1 MLKTAGGVFA
11 RFDTWNRWSSTQP
24 TRSFDV
30 REYTQGAQE
39 LTVAV
44 GKMND
49 LLRSSN
55 DLLASSE
62 WGRRIEQ
69 VNQSADGRMT
79 IAVAQSQV
87 VVNDIFR
94 RVYVALAVLFG
105 MLIVYR
111 WISFRLARRLKL
123 LVASDGVAS
132 AGNGRKSRAAKSAYH
147 PAERGVLP

>member
-1 MLKTAGGVFA
+1 
-11 RFDTWNRWSSTQP
+11 
-24 TRSFDV
+24 
-30 REYTQGAQE
+30 
-39 LTVAV
+39 
-44 GKMND
+44 
-49 LLRSSN
+49 
-55 DLLASSE
+55 
-62 WGRRIEQ
+62 
-69 VNQSADGRMT
+69 MT

-132 AGNGRKSRAAKSAYH
+132 AGNGRKSRAAKSAHH